1 MVVKLGLDLAN
12 SKTKQKSLPKHK
24 QNFIREFLVRL
35 LKRAL
40 KSTSKEWLEKVEVF
54 WKWDISKEG
63 NIKESSGHRIP
74 SVSLYLSF
82 LIRRLFSYVL
92 LFYKWYVLGMLYV
105 FLLYMVYWNY
115 KKDKNDF
122 LLEHCLAPISAWGVR
137 GEMAWEWVFDLEYAF
152 TISFCLQKKGERG
165 GKQLYPCFLQ
175 RTRPLTNWTHISF
188 SQWEF

>member
-1 MVVKLGLDLAN
+1 MVVKLGLHLAN

-63 NIKESSGHRIP
+63 NIKESSGYRIP

-92 LFYKWYVLGMLYV
+92 LFYKRYVLGMLYV
-105 FLLYMVYWNY
+105 LLLYMVYWNY
-115 KKDKNDF
+115 KKRQKWLSFRTLSGPN
-122 LLEHCLAPISAWGVR
+122 ISLR
-137 GEMAWEWVFDLEYAF
+137 
-152 TISFCLQKKGERG
+152 
-165 GKQLYPCFLQ
+165 
-175 RTRPLTNWTHISF
+175 
-188 SQWEF
+188 SQGRNGLRMGLWLRIRFYN